1 MLKRVARLACV
12 THVNPLV
19 SPLSNADDTQVNRVH
34 GFGALEA
41 LVVNPLNLWWLVVEK
56 QKRRRIECLCA
67 GAGAPVGVK
76 SR

>member
-19 SPLSNADDTQVNRVH
+19 SPLSNVDGTLASRAP
-34 GFGALEA
+34 GFDAREV
-41 LVVNPLNLWWLVVEK
+41 LVVNPHSLWWPVVEK
-56 QKRRRIECLCA
+56 KRIESLCVAA
-67 GAGAPVGVK
+67 GALVGVK